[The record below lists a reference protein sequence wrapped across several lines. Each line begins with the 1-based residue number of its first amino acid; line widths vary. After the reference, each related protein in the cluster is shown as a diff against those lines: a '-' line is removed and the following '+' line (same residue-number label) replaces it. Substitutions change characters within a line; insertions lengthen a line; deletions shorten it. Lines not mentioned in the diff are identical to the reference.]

1 MVPGFKLFVDNGD
14 GFLYSNTMTND
25 FSTISAESNL
35 RDEITVRSDEY
46 DPVANPTDDD
56 TTVDAGWPG
65 DGSGTDDFA
74 DYNANE
80 VDDYRDE

>member
-1 MVPGFKLFVDNGD
+1 M
-14 GFLYSNTMTND
+14 ND

-35 RDEITVRSDEY
+35 KDEITVRSDEF
-46 DPVANPTDDD
+46 DPIANPAYDGPMGIMTDYDGCDSDDD
-56 TTVDAGWPG
+56 KDDDIVVDAGWPG

-80 VDDYRDE
+80 ADDYRDE